1 MRKHKKSAVLK
12 YATWGLSDFWG
23 LKGRGEVI
31 LTKSENLTIQLSTER
46 QLFAHSKTGYI
57 LIKVDK

>member
-1 MRKHKKSAVLK
+1 M
-12 YATWGLSDFWG
+12 WGRSDFWG

-46 QLFAHSKTGYI
+46 QLFAHIKTGYI
-57 LIKVDK
+57 LIKV